1 MMIYHQEGLIKLCIL
16 IILAVIVLGFFGI
29 SLKAIFQKQTVR
41 ENLLFLWDGAVFIW
55 NRYLTRPANYLWN
68 IFYNLLWR
76 SFVENAERIRGG
88 KLPLLLEIAPKMPP
102 IEGTTQPAGI
112 SQ

>member
-1 MMIYHQEGLIKLCIL
+1 MIYHQEGLIKLLIL

-29 SLKAIFQKQTVR
+29 SLKAIFQKETVKD
-41 ENLLFLWDGAVFIW
+41 NLMFVWDMASYVW
-55 NRYLTRPANYLWN
+55 SRYLTAPANYLWN

-88 KLPLLLEIAPKMPP
+88 KPPLLLETAPKMPP
-102 IEGTTQPAGI
+102 VEGTSQPTGI

>member
-1 MMIYHQEGLIKLCIL
+1 MIYHQEGLIKLLVL

-29 SLKAIFQKQTVR
+29 SLKAVFQKETVK
-41 ENLLFLWDGAVFIW
+41 ENLTFVWDAI
-55 NRYLTRPANYLWN
+55 RYVWDKYLAEQAPYLWN

-88 KLPLLLEIAPKMPP
+88 KPPLLLEIAPKMPP
-102 IEGTTQPAGI
+102 VEENTQPAEI
-112 SQ
+112 NQ